1 MSARKTR
8 EREYWWSSDRS
19 EKYWIELLKTDMQG
33 DRLFAPDTRT
43 YRTMEAVNVGDLV
56 LHWHSERYPGIK
68 GRTSGIYSVSRAIGR
83 IRPSHDLWEGKIS
96 VEVPLSRKV
105 PLREPILL
113 PDLKEISDELNRNR
127 VSGRHQASP
136 SLLSVAIPG
145 YRAQAYDPVPHE
157 AHRRGRRADRRRSP
171 PPGDRHEPG
180 LTRAAAVA
188 ARFRETSCASSPQCP
203 AEGVTAA
210 RLGGPSPGC
219 VGSRRDR

>member
-43 YRTMEAVNVGDLV
+43 YRTIEAVNVGDLV

-68 GRTSGIYSVSRAIGR
+68 GRASGIYSVSRAIGR

-127 VSGRHQASP
+127 VRLEAAIKPRPHFSP
-136 SLLSVAIPG
+136 WQFPDTGLKPMTRYLTKLTTEDVELIVA
-145 YRAQAYDPVPHE
+145 DHPHL
-157 AHRRGRRADRRRSP
+157 ATAM
-171 PPGDRHEPG
+171 
-180 LTRAAAVA
+180 TRA
-188 ARFRETSCASSPQCP
+188 
-203 AEGVTAA
+203 
-210 RLGGPSPGC
+210 
-219 VGSRRDR
+219 